1 MVEMGGEESCLSLG
15 SLGKHQGP
23 KRKRLSR
30 APGAINQL
38 LVTQRW
44 QGQGPRAG
52 LRLSLQTQTT
62 HTYTL
67 THSHTLGLDNIY
79 SFG

>member
-1 MVEMGGEESCLSLG
+1 MGGEEGRLSPD
-15 SLGKHQGP
+15 SVGKYQGP
-23 KRKRLSR
+23 KRKRLSW

-52 LRLSLQTQTT
+52 LRLSLPTQTT
-62 HTYTL
+62 HTH
-67 THSHTLGLDNIY
+67 THTDT
-79 SFG
+79 

>member
-1 MVEMGGEESCLSLG
+1 MMEMGGEESGISLG

-44 QGQGPRAG
+44 QGQGPRAELG
-52 LRLSLQTQTT
+52 LSLQTQTT
-62 HTYTL
+62 HK
-67 THSHTLGLDNIY
+67 HSHSHNITH
-79 SFG
+79 